1 MVSCFTEQAGSPP
14 PMYRHL
20 HGFRED
26 RGTNDD
32 VSGCLQ
38 DATQEQIERMNNN
51 CAVCWSEMGAPLPRA
66 PMLLMGAGSP
76 ALAALNATPLYAP
89 GKSLACGHAFH
100 EACIK
105 QWLAQCHG

>member
-1 MVSCFTEQAGSPP
+1 
-14 PMYRHL
+14 
-20 HGFRED
+20 
-26 RGTNDD
+26 
-32 VSGCLQ
+32 
-38 DATQEQIERMNNN
+38 MNNN
-51 CAVCWSEMGAPLPRA
+51 CAVCWSEMGAPLLRA

-105 QWLAQCHG
+105 QWLAQCHGCESTLLLVCLILELGISKPTSQRACQSMQDIKMIC

>member
-1 MVSCFTEQAGSPP
+1 MTFLPAC
-14 PMYRHL
+14 M
-20 HGFRED
+20 
-26 RGTNDD
+26 
-32 VSGCLQ
+32 Q